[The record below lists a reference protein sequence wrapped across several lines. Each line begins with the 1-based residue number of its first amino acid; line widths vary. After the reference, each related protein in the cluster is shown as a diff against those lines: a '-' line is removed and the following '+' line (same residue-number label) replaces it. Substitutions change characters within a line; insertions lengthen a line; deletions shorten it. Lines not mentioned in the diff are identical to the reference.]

1 MQHYLMKCI
10 ITKKSTDFK
19 FLIHSVLHIVVI
31 KCLFGAANSF
41 HHPIAQTHPINNIT
55 TQKGQLSRWVQAGV
69 HLLG

>member
-31 KCLFGAANSF
+31 KCLFGAANS
-41 HHPIAQTHPINNIT
+41 INNIT
-55 TQKGQLSRWVQAGV
+55 HK
-69 HLLG
+69 H

>member
-31 KCLFGAANSF
+31 KCLFGAANS
-41 HHPIAQTHPINNIT
+41 INNIT
-55 TQKGQLSRWVQAGV
+55 HKHELVNTI
-69 HLLG
+69 LLDVRFYLLL